1 MKTKIQKATKEEN
14 EMRNLGYDLGYG
26 QKPYPFENIYQ
37 TLERNLLNI
46 FIDAYQQGQDD
57 RRSEY

>member
-1 MKTKIQKATKEEN
+1 METKIKKVTKEEN
-14 EMRNLGYDLGYG
+14 EMRNLGYDCGYS